1 MAYDE
6 KLAARVRKALDDHGP
21 VVEKKMFGGLCFMLN
36 GHMVAG
42 VVRETLMMRVGPD
55 NYEKVLKLNHAAE
68 MDFTGRP
75 MKGMVY
81 VETEGVKTL
90 TQVRK
95 WLKHAT
101 GFVLTLKPK

>member
-21 VVEKKMFGGLCFMLN
+21 LVEIKMFGGLCFMLN

-42 VVRETLMMRVGPD
+42 VVRDLLMLRVGAD
-55 NYEKVLKLNHAAE
+55 NYSQILKLKHASE

-81 VETEGVKTL
+81 VEIKGTATL
-90 TQVRK
+90 PKVQK
-95 WLKHAT
+95 WLTHAID
-101 GFVLTLKPK
+101 FVSTLPLK